1 MIIKAINKYFIEVLE
16 KQGFIETNLTKKQ
29 LEDYIKND
37 IELDGMFKPNRLLNK
52 IRKDGHYFIILKI

>member
-1 MIIKAINKYFIEVLE
+1 MIVKAINKYFIEVLE

-29 LEDYIKND
+29 LEEYINKD
-37 IELDGMFKPNRLLNK
+37 IELDGMFKPNRILNK